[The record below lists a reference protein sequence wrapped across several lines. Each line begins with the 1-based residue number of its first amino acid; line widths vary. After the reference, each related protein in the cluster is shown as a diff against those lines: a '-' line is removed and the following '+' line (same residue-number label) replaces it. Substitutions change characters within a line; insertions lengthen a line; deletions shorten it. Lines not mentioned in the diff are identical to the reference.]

1 MDATQKNSNA
11 SPVKG
16 SILAESKMLPMN
28 VTLMNLTPDK
38 LKTIRPIKTLDIFDG
53 RGGSFH
59 EDGLFSTTTF
69 GRVGDPIRDRRFG
82 YIPLH
87 INILHPTIF
96 TTVIRLNSLYEG
108 ILSGR
113 EYAVFNEDEK
123 DFVSADALT
132 GNTGYAFFVKHFEK
146 IVFKRTGSA
155 IRDIRVNKVVKYQK
169 SAFIKNMLVM
179 PAGLREADFE
189 SDGRVSMDEINE
201 LYQGLLMQSRNIP
214 EDIDKGTLDGTEVF
228 DRTRYSMTLKIVE
241 IYHYV
246 EKLLSGKRGFIQGR
260 WASRRV
266 FNSTRNVLS
275 SLDTGVSDLT
285 KPNRPHFRDIVIGL
299 NQATKNVLPKAV
311 FYLKNS
317 IIADIFDTGN
327 NTVEL
332 VDPGTLTRK
341 FVEISSLEMD
351 KWTTIEGLER
361 VINDLGVL
369 EKRDK
374 PVLVDDHYLALIYV
388 DDKSTYRI
396 IRSIDDLP
404 DSFDKKWVRPLT
416 LIELIYLSGVDH
428 WNTFPCFVTR
438 YPVENMYSS
447 VPCYQY
453 VKTTEKGE
461 LRYQRNAEWEI
472 EPTVGRALEFPIITS
487 ERKTVYHDSTSVP
500 VTILAAL
507 GADFDGDTVS
517 TIAAYSDEAFAE
529 AEKYFKSRRSLL
541 RAGGGVAFDLSV
553 DTLKL
558 TLKNITGEPNAGKA
572 ANAS

>member
-1 MDATQKNSNA
+1 MKTTDPQSPIKGGSLATT
-11 SPVKG
+11 
-16 SILAESKMLPMN
+16 EMLPMN
-28 VTLMNLTPDK
+28 VTLMDLTPDK
-38 LKTIRPIKTLDIFDG
+38 LKTIRPVKTLDIFDG
-53 RGGSFH
+53 RGGNFH

-82 YIPLH
+82 YIQLH
-87 INILHPTIF
+87 VGIIHPTLY
-96 TTVIRLNSLYEG
+96 TTIIRLNSLYEG
-108 ILSGR
+108 IIAGR
-113 EYAVFNEDEK
+113 EFAVFNDAEK
-123 DFVSADALT
+123 DFVKADAIN
-132 GNTGYAFFVKHFEK
+132 GNTGYAFFVKHFK
-146 IVFKRTGSA
+146 DIVFKRTGSA
-155 IRDIRVNKVVKYQK
+155 IRDIRVDKVVKYQQK
-169 SAFIKNMLVM
+169 ALINNMLVL
-179 PAGLREADFE
+179 PAGLREVDFE

-201 LYQGLLMQSRNIP
+201 LYQGLLMLTRNIP
-214 EDIDKGTLDGTEVF
+214 DDLERGTHDGIEVY
-228 DRTRYSMTLKIVE
+228 DRTRYSITLKVVE
-241 IYHYV
+241 IYNYI

-275 SLDTGVSDLT
+275 SLDTGVADLT
-285 KPNRPHFRDIVIGL
+285 KPNRPRFRDVVIGL

-317 IIADIFDTGN
+317 VIAEVFDTGN

-332 VDPGTLTRK
+332 VDPNTYQRK

-374 PVLVDDHYLALIYV
+374 PVLVDGHYLALIYV
-388 DDKSTYRI
+388 DDKGTYRI
-396 IRSIDDLP
+396 LRSIDELP
-404 DSFDKKWVRPLT
+404 DGFDKKWVRPLT

-461 LRYQRNAEWEI
+461 LRYRRNENWEI
-472 EPTVGRALEFPIITS
+472 EKDVGVALEFPIITK

-507 GADFDGDTVS
+507 GAD
-517 TIAAYSDEAFAE
+517 
-529 AEKYFKSRRSLL
+529 
-541 RAGGGVAFDLSV
+541 
-553 DTLKL
+553 
-558 TLKNITGEPNAGKA
+558 
-572 ANAS
+572 